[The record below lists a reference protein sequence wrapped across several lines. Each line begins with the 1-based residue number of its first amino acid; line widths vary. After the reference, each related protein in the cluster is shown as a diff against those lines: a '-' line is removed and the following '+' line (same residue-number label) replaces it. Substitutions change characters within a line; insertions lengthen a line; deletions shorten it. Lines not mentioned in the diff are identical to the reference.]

1 MLPNSIKDFWTN
13 AGPKKRNLVLLAGAA
28 FAMVVVAAVVD
39 TDSAKGRYAR
49 KAAPETNRTQLL
61 LPKAPDNSVET
72 LAASSQVQAEQLAR
86 LQEQLK
92 RETADKELLLKR
104 LDENERG
111 RRPDA
116 VTTDLLNEVVAL
128 KSRLE
133 ELETRGAGAPA
144 GPSATP
150 DLGDPLPGATVSVA
164 AAVPAAP
171 AEPVSRLRVSGE
183 AKKVEKKAAGADEK
197 PIAYIPAGSFLE
209 ASLLNGMDA
218 PVSSVAEKNP
228 VPAVMRVK
236 TDAILPNR
244 FTQDVKECF
253 VLVSGHGVLSSERV
267 RLRTETISCVR
278 EDGRTIEAKIDGYV
292 VGEDGSV
299 GPRGRLVSKQ
309 GQLIARSLAAG
320 VLAGFGDALTP
331 QAVPQLSLTPGGS
344 TPTTRMD
351 AGTFAATGVARGF
364 SDASK
369 AVSGF
374 FLEMAREAT
383 PVVEISAGRKL
394 TIVVIKGF
402 ELR

>member
-1 MLPNSIKDFWTN
+1 MLPKSLKDFWVG
-13 AGPKKRNLVLLAGAA
+13 AGPKKRNLVLLCGAV
-28 FAMVVVAAVVD
+28 FAMIVVATVL
-39 TDSAKGRYAR
+39 DSGASHGGPTR
-49 KAAPETNRTQLL
+49 KAADDTSRTQLL

-72 LAASSQVQAEQLAR
+72 LAADSRAQSEQLTR

-92 RETADKELLLKR
+92 KETADKEVLLKR
-104 LDENERG
+104 LDEGDRG
-111 RRPDA
+111 RKPDA

-128 KSRLE
+128 KRRLDQV
-133 ELETRGAGAPA
+133 ETRGAAAAPMAAGSAPA
-144 GPSATP
+144 
-150 DLGDPLPGATVSVA
+150 LGDALPGAGAPVVA
-164 AAVPAAP
+164 AAP
-171 AEPVSRLRVSGE
+171 AEPVNRLRVSGQS
-183 AKKVEKKAAGADEK
+183 KRVEKKAVAAEDK
-197 PIAYIPAGSFLE
+197 PVAYIPAGSFLE

-218 PVSSVAEKNP
+218 PVSSVAQKNP

-253 VLVSGHGVLSSERV
+253 VLVSGFGVLSSERV
-267 RLRTETISCVR
+267 QLRTESISCIK
-278 EDGRTIEAKIDGYV
+278 EDGKAIEAKVDGYV

-309 GQLIARSLAAG
+309 GQLVARSLAAG

-331 QAVPQLSLTPGGS
+331 QSVPQLSLTPSGS
-344 TPTTRMD
+344 TPTTRLD
-351 AGTFAATGVARGF
+351 ASTFAATGVARGF

-383 PVVEISAGRKL
+383 PVVEINAGRKL

-402 ELR
+402 ELK